1 MSLIKCPGCGHEV
14 SSKATECPECGASIV
29 GNIKRCPVCNA
40 LSFMDAEQCSNC
52 GTHFV
57 VEKKVAEDAG
67 QTKKSKNADNS
78 DLPTDDS
85 PTPSKKRSCVG
96 RILLL
101 LLIAAAAG
109 SYFYYQHL
117 QQAHQEE
124 QAYQLLMQ
132 CTEREIFQS
141 FLSRYPDSPH
151 AEHVRARLAELKNI
165 DDKWAALCAHPQQNA
180 LRQFIHDNPSTIHKA
195 AALHIIDSLDWREA
209 DSVGTSASYA
219 TYISKHENGE
229 NITQAF
235 EARTRAIHRENKARH
250 DSIAAAGISS
260 DSNSPVGTSPQRSA
274 Q

>member
-29 GNIKRCPVCNA
+29 GNIKRCPVCNT
-40 LSFMDAEQCSNC
+40 LSFMDAKQCSHC
-52 GTHFV
+52 GTLFV
-57 VEKKVAEDAG
+57 VEKKTEDAG
-67 QTKKSKNADNS
+67 QAEKSKNSGNADLS
-78 DLPTDDS
+78 KGSS
-85 PTPSKKRSCVG
+85 PTPPKKRSWFG
-96 RILLL
+96 WILLL

-109 SYFYYQHL
+109 AYFYYQHL
-117 QQAHQEE
+117 EQTKQEE

-132 CTEREIFQS
+132 CTERELFQS

-151 AEHVRARLAELKNI
+151 AEGVRARLAELKNI
-165 DDKWAALCAHPQQNA
+165 DDKWADLCAHPQQTA

-209 DSVGTSASYA
+209 DSLGTSASYA
-219 TYISKHENGE
+219 IYISNHENGE

-260 DSNSPVGTSPQRSA
+260 DSISPVGTSPQRSA